1 MIKFCRLTG
10 NYDCVFSDLH
20 ENLAKNR
27 RDFDENIG
35 NFAGFSGLAVA
46 WIFRGKAGNGWQ
58 WLPKPVD
65 G

>member
-27 RDFDENIG
+27 RDFAENIG
-35 NFAGFSGLAVA
+35 NFDGFCG
-46 WIFRGKAGNGWQ
+46 FGRGVDFSWEGWQ